1 MLPQAP
7 PPPILAPDAF
17 LTSPP
22 LGQEGS
28 SLGPPGWGGGRWN
41 FWLCKLRREEGYQ
54 IPGNLERFSGQ
65 RRPHQRQSRIHLR
78 SSTSRPS
85 WGRGMQGAPQ
95 GWADG
100 RGADPPREH

>member
-54 IPGNLERFSGQ
+54 IPGNLERFS
-65 RRPHQRQSRIHLR
+65 RPKAAPPKTKQNPPEKLNLQAQLGKGHAGGSPGLGGWAG
-78 SSTSRPS
+78 SRP
-85 WGRGMQGAPQ
+85 PT
-95 GWADG
+95 
-100 RGADPPREH
+100 